1 MHCLMMWDC
10 SSMYK
15 NADTCCRML
24 RHGAVRR
31 WQSRIA
37 KQAGELVG
45 KEEEEDL
52 YFEGGH
58 HSQDFVKLVVSVLA
72 AAHTLHTS
80 GAL

>member
-1 MHCLMMWDC
+1 M
-10 SSMYK
+10 
-15 NADTCCRML
+15 
-24 RHGAVRR
+24 GR
-31 WQSRIA
+31 WQRRIA

-72 AAHTLHTS
+72 TAQQLHPIR
-80 GAL
+80 AW

>member
-1 MHCLMMWDC
+1 
-10 SSMYK
+10 
-15 NADTCCRML
+15 ML
-24 RHGAVRR
+24 IVRHGNASR

-58 HSQDFVKLVVSVLA
+58 HSQEFVKLVVSVLA
-72 AAHTLHTS
+72 AAHALHNTCTQ
-80 GAL
+80 